1 MIFIDSNLDDGI
13 QHIALCT
20 SSAIWN
26 QRWRGGYVH
35 AHCWVLDA
43 WQLYIV
49 IWHCSVWIFLSCC
62 MFTPYPLTEGRLVK
76 EKQWTTAT
84 AIWIWFIN
92 VAITIQAP
100 LLEICQ
106 EIALKLHSKKAER
119 MYHGQ
124 FATRH
129 TFAKKKGLQLRGSVK
144 WKKPA
149 RTDVHASARLHL
161 GKGVLK
167 TVDGIAEENPKCS
180 SMYCNESQSCSRVT
194 LTEFAWLNHW
204 NVLS

>member
-119 MYHGQ
+119 MYHG
-124 FATRH
+124 T
-129 TFAKKKGLQLRGSVK
+129 VC
-144 WKKPA
+144 
-149 RTDVHASARLHL
+149 HL
-161 GKGVLK
+161 GTPSRRRKGCSCAEAWNGRSLPGLMCMHQPDYILAKAFSK

-180 SMYCNESQSCSRVT
+180 SMYCNESSK
-194 LTEFAWLNHW
+194 LFPEWL
-204 NVLS
+204 